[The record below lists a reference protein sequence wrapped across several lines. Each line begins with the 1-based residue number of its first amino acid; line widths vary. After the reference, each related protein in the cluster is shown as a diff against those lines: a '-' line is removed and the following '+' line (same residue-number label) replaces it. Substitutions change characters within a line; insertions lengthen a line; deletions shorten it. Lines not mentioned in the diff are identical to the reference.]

1 MKKISIVV
9 LAVLSL
15 IACTG
20 TSYKAKEVAL
30 QSQNDSVNYALGL
43 LNGQNIKMQFLRN
56 DSSQAA
62 IDEFAQALSNGFDG
76 KVKKLDEL
84 QKAGQQFGTSV
95 KEMEKS
101 GLASVEKWSINE
113 PIFYKGFFDA
123 LTDQLSEEE
132 QLFTSE
138 EAQAYLQEAF
148 AQASSL
154 EETLGKVVKASP
166 KLDMPEVEL
175 TSEIDSLNYVFG
187 MLNGEIF
194 RQRFVKEETEE
205 QDIKGIL
212 DNIKEGLNTKS
223 RNPELVA
230 MGEMIGQTIKSQDE
244 KGLLGVPELQTDFS
258 LLLQGFVNGMAGEHE
273 GMEMQEADAY
283 ITKVVN
289 FYRYGNTQE
298 DGEKFLAENAKREE
312 VQVTESGLQYE
323 VITMGH
329 GLKPT
334 AENKVKVHYTGTL
347 IDGTVFDSSVERGEP
362 AEFRLNQVIP
372 GWTEGL
378 QLMPVGSK
386 FKFYLPYNLAYG
398 ERGAGQ
404 KIPPYSAL
412 IFEVELLDIDK

>member
-84 QKAGQQFGTSV
+84 QKAGQQLGTSV

-148 AQASSL
+148 AQAS
-154 EETLGKVVKASP
+154 
-166 KLDMPEVEL
+166 
-175 TSEIDSLNYVFG
+175 SEIDSLNYVFG